1 MNKTKITTSLLLGAM
16 IVGSMPIQAF
26 ATPQLEGLTNEEKV
40 QKLDN
45 EIVASMEKVESLT
58 KSISEKEAELNL
70 QYEELVKT
78 NEEYNQQKQ
87 TVTIKSNNT
96 YKNNDL
102 KMLDLILGSSSI
114 SEFFQNLD
122 LSTKIIKENNKT
134 LKLLDKKEEELVSKQ
149 DSLEKEIEE
158 LNKNKKALEEEK
170 VNLENKKKDIEEEIA
185 RLEASRISIATDTSY
200 QSLPIL
206 DIPASESASIVLKEA
221 FNYLG
226 TPYVWGGTTPSGFDC
241 SGFVQYVFK
250 KSVGVSLPRVSQ
262 AQQNVGT
269 RVSTSDMQPG
279 DLVFFGSPAYHVG
292 IYIGNGQYIHSPRTG
307 DVIKI
312 AQLNFGN
319 VSSVSRV
326 L

>member
-1 MNKTKITTSLLLGAM
+1 MNKTKITASLVLGAM

-26 ATPQLEGLTNEEKV
+26 ATPQLEGLTNEEKI

-45 EIVASMEKVESLT
+45 EIVTSMEKVESLT
-58 KSISEKEAELNL
+58 KSINDKEAELTA

-78 NEEYNQQKQ
+78 NEEYKEQKE
-87 TVTIKSNNT
+87 TLNVKTNNT

-102 KMLDLILGSSSI
+102 KMLDLILGSNSI

-122 LSTKIIKENNKT
+122 LSKKIIKENNKN
-134 LKLLDKKEEELVSKQ
+134 LKLLEQKEDELVLKQEALKEEI
-149 DSLEKEIEE
+149 EK
-158 LNKNKKALEEEK
+158 LNEDKKALEEEK
-170 VNLENKKKDIEEEIA
+170 TNLENKKKEVEEEIA
-185 RLEASRISIATDTSY
+185 RLEASRLAMATSY

-206 DIPASESASIVLKEA
+206 DIPASETASTVLKEA

-226 TPYVWGGTTPSGFDC
+226 VPYVWGGTSPSGFDC

-250 KSVGVSLPRVSQ
+250 NSVGVSLPRVSQ
-262 AQQNVGT
+262 SQQNSGT
-269 RVSTSDMQPG
+269 RVSISNIQPG
-279 DLVFFGSPAYHVG
+279 DLVFFGTPAHHVG
-292 IYIGNGQYIHSPRTG
+292 IYIGNGQYIHAPHTG
-307 DVIKI
+307 DVVKI
-312 AQLNFGN
+312 SQLNFGS

>member
-1 MNKTKITTSLLLGAM
+1 MNKTKITASLLLGAM

-40 QKLDN
+40 QVLDN
-45 EIVASMEKVESLT
+45 EIVTSMEKVESLT
-58 KSISEKEAELNL
+58 KSISEKEMELNL

-78 NEEYNQQKQ
+78 NEEYKQQKQ
-87 TVTIKSNNT
+87 SVNIKSNST
-96 YKNNDL
+96 YKNNNL

-134 LKLLDKKEEELVSKQ
+134 LKLLDKKEEELVAKQ
-149 DSLEKEIEE
+149 DRLEKEIED
-158 LNKNKKALEEEK
+158 LNKDKKTLEEEK
-170 VNLENKKKDIEEEIA
+170 VNLENKKKEIEEEIV
-185 RLEASRISIATDTSY
+185 RLEASIIATATSY

-206 DIPASESASIVLKEA
+206 DIPASESASTVLKEA

-226 TPYVWGGTTPSGFDC
+226 TPYVWGGTSPSGFDC

-250 KSVGVSLPRVSQ
+250 KSAGISLPRVSQ
-262 AQQNVGT
+262 SQQNVGT
-269 RVSTSDMQPG
+269 RVSMSEMQPG

-292 IYIGNGQYIHSPRTG
+292 IYIGNGQYIHAPRTG

-312 AQLNFGN
+312 SQLNFVN